1 MSIRCRRGVLKG
13 VHDTW
18 KKDLP
23 IRSWSK
29 GKLRVMKSRI
39 SGMTDGGTTQSAA
52 HPSRCCDDETP
63 PTALL
68 TAGERKPLVIVIGH
82 LAKSLIGCKI
92 RWHPQQM
99 FIICCVF
106 GLFGSGCRVRVISA
120 NVKLLVILNI
130 ISQFAYI
137 IIKSEYRCSQ
147 QECLSDIQ

>member
-1 MSIRCRRGVLKG
+1 MSIRCRRGVLNG
-13 VHDTW
+13 DHDTW
-18 KKDLP
+18 KNDFP

-29 GKLRVMKSRI
+29 GKLRVMKSRTSCI
-39 SGMTDGGTTQSAA
+39 TDGETTQSAA
-52 HPSRCCDDETP
+52 HPSRCCDVGTP

-68 TAGERKPLVIVIGH
+68 TSGERYPLVIVIGH
-82 LAKSLIGCKI
+82 FAKSLMGCNM

-106 GLFGSGCRVRVISA
+106 GLLGNGCFVCVISA
-120 NVKLLVILNI
+120 RVKLLVILNI

-147 QECLSDIQ
+147 QECLSDV

>member
-13 VHDTW
+13 AQDTW

-39 SGMTDGGTTQSAA
+39 SGITDGETTQSAA

-68 TAGERKPLVIVIGH
+68 TSGERNPLVIVIGH

-99 FIICCVF
+99 LIICCVF
-106 GLFGSGCRVRVISA
+106 GLFGRGWRVCVISA
-120 NVKLLVILNI
+120 NVKLLVIFNI
-130 ISQFAYI
+130 VS
-137 IIKSEYRCSQ
+137 
-147 QECLSDIQ
+147 

>member
-13 VHDTW
+13 AQDTW
-18 KKDLP
+18 KKDFP

-29 GKLRVMKSRI
+29 GKLRVMKSRT
-39 SGMTDGGTTQSAA
+39 SGITDGGTTQSAA

-68 TAGERKPLVIVIGH
+68 TSGERNPLVIVIGH

-92 RWHPQQM
+92 RWHPQHIL
-99 FIICCVF
+99 IICCAL
-106 GLFGSGCRVRVISA
+106 GLFGKGLRVCVISA

-137 IIKSEYRCSQ
+137 IIKSEYRCCQ
-147 QECLSDIQ
+147 